1 MVTVTRAAV
10 AIDPEDV
17 RAGSR
22 RAIARAM
29 NLMEST
35 RAVDAEARD
44 ALVDAVAPTPRAGG
58 QVVGL
63 TGPPGVGKSTLGG
76 RLVAAWRARRL
87 TVGVLA
93 VDPSSRSSGGA
104 VLGDRSRIAK
114 PSGDDGVFIRSMAA
128 RDRLGGLAPGTMDAI
143 LVMRAG
149 FDRVLVETVGVGQSE
164 TDVSTAADQ
173 TVVIVQPAGGDTLQ
187 FIKAGLMEI
196 FDVLVV
202 NKADLGEVAE
212 RTRRELGGALRVLG
226 RADTPVVLTSATSG
240 AGVEGLVDAL
250 DGRFEA
256 LGDALAASRTAKLR
270 EHVVRAVTE
279 RYGTLALARLGGA
292 KAALARLGDAPADA
306 PPSALT
312 RLLVASL

>member
-1 MVTVTRAAV
+1 MTTTSTPE
-10 AIDPEDV
+10 AIDPAEV

-35 RAVDAEARD
+35 RARDAAARD
-44 ALVDAVAPTPRAGG
+44 ALVDAVAPTPRAAG

-76 RLVAAWRARRL
+76 RLVAAWRARGF

-93 VDPSSRSSGGA
+93 VDPSSRRSGGA

-128 RDRLGGLAPGTMDAI
+128 RDRLGGLAPGTMDAL

-164 TDVSTAADQ
+164 TDVSTAADV

-226 RADTPVVLTSATSG
+226 RAETPVVLTSAASG
-240 AGVEGLVDAL
+240 AGVDALVDAV
-250 DGRFEA
+250 DGRFEVLGGA
-256 LGDALAASRTAKLR
+256 LPAARAAKLR

-279 RYGTLALARLGGA
+279 RHGTLALERLGGA
-292 KAALARLGDAPADA
+292 REALARLEALPTDAS
-306 PPSALT
+306 PSALVG
-312 RLLVASL
+312 RLVEAL